1 MDLSTLRTRVRERI
15 GNPDTTDVT
24 NATLNLRINE
34 ALVDIL
40 DNYNFNSTKVT
51 GTTLVTVTGDYDYTL
66 PTAVDVLITVRDN
79 TNGVKLTKRDRA
91 WFDSLDAAADWVNAR
106 PTNYF
111 RDGGT
116 LYIYPPPDGAYTLR
130 IRYRNAT
137 TELAADDDTPGIPL
151 SWHPGIVLLARV
163 KHWDVIGDG
172 PKFQRDSQ
180 IYSKWVKNKTDEVA
194 EEQKAD
200 YEQAVRIPGLASFAG
215 GAALDFDHED

>member
-106 PTNYF
+106 
-111 RDGGT
+111 
-116 LYIYPPPDGAYTLR
+116 
-130 IRYRNAT
+130 
-137 TELAADDDTPGIPL
+137 
-151 SWHPGIVLLARV
+151 
-163 KHWDVIGDG
+163 
-172 PKFQRDSQ
+172 
-180 IYSKWVKNKTDEVA
+180 
-194 EEQKAD
+194 
-200 YEQAVRIPGLASFAG
+200 
-215 GAALDFDHED
+215 